1 MERFD
6 LEGWMWAEACTMLDR
21 AERLQRQF
29 FQPGGSGGAWQPPL
43 DVFETESAI
52 FLNLALPGVDAE
64 SIEVLYHQNGVVVRG
79 ERRLAAAADAVI
91 HRLELPYGR
100 FERRIVLRPGRFEL
114 RLQQL
119 RDGCL
124 TIVLEKLEQ

>member
-6 LEGWMWAEACTMLDR
+6 LEGWMWSEACTMLDR
-21 AERLQRQF
+21 VERLQRQF
-29 FQPGGSGGAWQPPL
+29 FQPAGSRGVWQPPL

-52 FLNLALPGVDAE
+52 FLVLALPGVEADA
-64 SIEVLYHQNGVVVRG
+64 IEVLYHQGGVLVRG
-79 ERRLAAAADAVI
+79 ERRLIAEPDAVI

-100 FERRIVLRPGRFEL
+100 FERRVVLRPGRFEL

-124 TIVLEKLEQ
+124 TIVLEKVDQ

>member
-29 FQPGGSGGAWQPPL
+29 FRPGGSGGAWQPPL

-79 ERRLAAAADAVI
+79 ERRLTAAADAVI

-100 FERRIVLRPGRFEL
+100 FERRIVLRPGRFER

-124 TIVLEKLEQ
+124 TIVLEKLDQ